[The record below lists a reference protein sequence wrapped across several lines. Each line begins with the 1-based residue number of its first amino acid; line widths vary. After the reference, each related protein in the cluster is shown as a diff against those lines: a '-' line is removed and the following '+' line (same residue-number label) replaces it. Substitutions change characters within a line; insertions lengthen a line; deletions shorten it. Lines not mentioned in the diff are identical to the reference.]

1 MTTVP
6 ERDPAEWYTEHDSA
20 APSAAPETEHRNGVT
35 SIHTLLGS
43 GFSRGT
49 TGSSVW
55 GSGGPNGVWGSGSPN
70 GGRSFFPRLSS
81 LGRPESSP
89 TRAIACAASSDS
101 PSRSDE
107 EGPSSSRAPSSAPS
121 EPVSLPAR
129 LKRFARPEASDRPEL
144 AYLDAWT
151 GREVDEQGQ
160 ELAPPTPPP
169 RRSLSLGA
177 AVAPKEQLA
186 AATAA
191 EAEDTLRRVADE
203 AVWKQAPPEQAAGT
217 GSPPPLGREA
227 STSPPMS
234 PTSPPAMTTTVSGSA
249 QRCVLQ
255 CGLELVIVL
264 ASFVDIDFLHQV
276 QRRRPPPARRA
287 PPRTAACPPLPPPP
301 AAPPSRGAP
310 SRFRQGWCR
319 LRLTPHLEHAEGEAP
334 YPATV
339 MAHFRRRRPAP
350 PSPAASQPAPPPA
363 PPASC
368 VANPPPAAC
377 ACRHAAARAELAGS
391 EQANEQAG
399 SAEYVSRWFATPLR
413 GGREFLHEVAVFRL
427 PLPDTELTAGA
438 APPTSSPMRLDADAT
453 CPKAAAEGEGGA
465 GQSEGGSEGGAGQSE
480 GGSEGGS
487 ADGSVGGG
495 EGGSEGAGYADGEAE
510 ARGGAGS
517 PMDRPK
523 LTLLLEITL
532 EACADD
538 GAAQAQ
544 AEAQA
549 EAHAQAQARG
559 GAAVRGAPV
568 SVGPTDGAV
577 PRVIARSHM
586 RVSAP
591 LPSAQAFLQAVLQDE
606 ADGVAALTGSL
617 HAAAVAMR
625 VIPGPGLPISAFT
638 APNPAAPDCAAP
650 DGPALAAASLST
662 RSTVANAAPPPPTSP
677 PTPPPL
683 PAPVPAPTHPNG
695 TASAYPP
702 LRGGAAQPAATTPS
716 RAVSLLPPPPPL
728 WSDERSRA
736 ACAACAA
743 PLAALVLRWC
753 AAAAAAAATH
763 TPRPRPVLTLMAT
776 PRAHSIPASTPGVY

>member
-234 PTSPPAMTTTVSGSA
+234 PTIPPAMTTTVSGSA

-301 AAPPSRGAP
+301 AAPPAVAR
-310 SRFRQGWCR
+310 
-319 LRLTPHLEHAEGEAP
+319 
-334 YPATV
+334 
-339 MAHFRRRRPAP
+339 
-350 PSPAASQPAPPPA
+350 PPA
-363 PPASC
+363 
-368 VANPPPAAC
+368 
-377 ACRHAAARAELAGS
+377 
-391 EQANEQAG
+391 
-399 SAEYVSRWFATPLR
+399 F
-413 GGREFLHEVAVFRL
+413 GR
-427 PLPDTELTAGA
+427 AGA
-438 APPTSSPMRLDADAT
+438 GYDSRPTSSMLR
-453 CPKAAAEGEGGA
+453 E
-465 GQSEGGSEGGAGQSE
+465 
-480 GGSEGGS
+480 
-487 ADGSVGGG
+487 
-495 EGGSEGAGYADGEAE
+495 
-510 ARGGAGS
+510 R
-517 PMDRPK
+517 RP
-523 LTLLLEITL
+523 I
-532 EACADD
+532 
-538 GAAQAQ
+538 
-544 AEAQA
+544 
-549 EAHAQAQARG
+549 
-559 GAAVRGAPV
+559 
-568 SVGPTDGAV
+568 
-577 PRVIARSHM
+577 
-586 RVSAP
+586 
-591 LPSAQAFLQAVLQDE
+591 
-606 ADGVAALTGSL
+606 
-617 HAAAVAMR
+617 
-625 VIPGPGLPISAFT
+625 
-638 APNPAAPDCAAP
+638 
-650 DGPALAAASLST
+650 
-662 RSTVANAAPPPPTSP
+662 
-677 PTPPPL
+677 
-683 PAPVPAPTHPNG
+683 
-695 TASAYPP
+695 
-702 LRGGAAQPAATTPS
+702 
-716 RAVSLLPPPPPL
+716 
-728 WSDERSRA
+728 
-736 ACAACAA
+736 
-743 PLAALVLRWC
+743 
-753 AAAAAAAATH
+753 
-763 TPRPRPVLTLMAT
+763 RPQ
-776 PRAHSIPASTPGVY
+776 